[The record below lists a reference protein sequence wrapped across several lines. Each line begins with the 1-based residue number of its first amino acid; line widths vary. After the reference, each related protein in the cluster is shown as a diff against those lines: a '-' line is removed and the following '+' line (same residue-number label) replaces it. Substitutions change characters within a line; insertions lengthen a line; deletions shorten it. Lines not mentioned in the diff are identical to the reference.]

1 MSHDFTWLSQL
12 HERFQ
17 SEPPAVWAREVHP
30 VLMASLPLLSAESYR
45 DGVPEALMELRI
57 LLEHFTP
64 ETAEQHAVELCN
76 RLEDLL
82 DVLQAA

>member
-12 HERFQ
+12 HERFDIAH
-17 SEPPAVWAREVHP
+17 STSWAREAHP
-30 VLMASLPLLSAESYR
+30 VLIAALPLLSAESYR
-45 DGVPEALMELRI
+45 DGVPEAVMELRI

-64 ETAEQHAVELCN
+64 ETAEQHAVDLCN

-82 DVLQAA
+82 DLLRDP